1 MACTALAPE
10 LESHGLTRC
19 YYVVLYCHQHGEIR
33 TAIQEEPSRRYP
45 CPVCAA
51 LCDCT
56 LLAHG
61 GTRRHLPTWDVIE
74 PAGNLKL
81 RISVSD
87 EPLPWPAPYPLY
99 RPR

>member
-19 YYVVLYCHQHGEIR
+19 YYVALYCHQHGEIR

-56 LLAHG
+56 LLGGG
-61 GTRRHLPTWDVIE
+61 GTRRALPCFDVIS
-74 PAGNLKL
+74 PPL
-81 RISVSD
+81 RTSSGVAVMYLTDYIK
-87 EPLPWPAPYPLY
+87 AN
-99 RPR
+99 